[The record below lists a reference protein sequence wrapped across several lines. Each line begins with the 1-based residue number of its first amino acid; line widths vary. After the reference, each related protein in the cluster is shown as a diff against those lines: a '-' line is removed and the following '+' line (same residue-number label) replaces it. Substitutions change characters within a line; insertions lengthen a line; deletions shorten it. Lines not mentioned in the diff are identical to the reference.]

1 MVDIW
6 QIAARVEI
14 QDGGQNGVR
23 IYKNKHLLLSD
34 ALRLTATL
42 WRPER
47 I

>member
-6 QIAARVEI
+6 QIAARVKI
-14 QDGGQNGVR
+14 QDGGQNGAR
-23 IYKNKHLLLSD
+23 IYKNKHLLLSN
-34 ALRLTATL
+34 ARRLTATP